1 MVFSRLL
8 VQIETL
14 NGSGGYRAASGE
26 GMKDMRE
33 LEIERVE
40 AGKVRRTL
48 AQAGDIRGDV
58 EFQNDVNAL
67 LARVEHLQMPW
78 RSLSD
83 LNPAPLTS
91 AIVADNTPLP
101 VARPGA
107 RALAGIGRLAPLVV
121 ASRPLAPV
129 SAARRR

>member
-1 MVFSRLL
+1 
-8 VQIETL
+8 
-14 NGSGGYRAASGE
+14 
-26 GMKDMRE
+26 MRE

-48 AQAGDIRGDV
+48 TQASDIRGDV

-121 ASRPLAPV
+121 ASRPLA
-129 SAARRR
+129 SAIRRR